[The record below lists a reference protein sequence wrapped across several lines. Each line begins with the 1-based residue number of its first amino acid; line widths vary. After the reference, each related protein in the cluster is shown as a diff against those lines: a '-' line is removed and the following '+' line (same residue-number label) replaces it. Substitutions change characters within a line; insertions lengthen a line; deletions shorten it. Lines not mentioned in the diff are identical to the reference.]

1 MKNILIIT
9 NTRDN
14 LGSSLSFVKDIT
26 DITDSVLREMIR
38 NCINGTNWNRS
49 DKWVSDSMC
58 GSDGGYIFNDY
69 PLLDTNLPIKVEHI
83 VNYVF

>member
-49 DKWVSDSMC
+49 DKWVSDGMC